1 MNEIMRRKP
10 SIKWGR
16 ALWNSLL
23 VAILSFIAYLI
34 PAFYVAFKMGFEL
47 GPKLHAPAE
56 VSRQISEAIL
66 LIYQHNQLLFIGFI
80 ILTALLIFWR
90 GRQVA
95 AGTGEKSLINGL
107 LVSSLPVFLTIM
119 FIFTRGF
126 QIRLLVEIIVYLF
139 TGYAAGK
146 MEK

>member
-1 MNEIMRRKP
+1 MRRKP

-47 GPKLHAPAE
+47 GPKLHDPAE
-56 VSRQISEAIL
+56 VSRQISEAIPP
-66 LIYQHNQLLFIGFI
+66 IYQHNQLLLIGFI
-80 ILTALLIFWR
+80 ILTTLLIFWR

-107 LVSSLPVFLTIM
+107 LVSSIPVLLTIM

-126 QIRLLVEIIVYLF
+126 QIRSLVEIIVYLL